1 MSKKQQKN
9 FYLHEQTV
17 NEINE
22 YADKNKMTSSEVVE
36 MLWDTFKAGNSDKAD
51 VIIDKVAE
59 RFDNLFTGLRLA
71 TRQSEKNTAV
81 IIQAIN
87 TLAVK
92 MNCDMFIST
101 DKFTSP
107 VVSGSEKFVKD
118 KIAAYKQNA
127 DFKNVPER

>member
-1 MSKKQQKN
+1 MKKNNKH
-9 FYLHEQTV
+9 FYLYEDTI
-17 NEINE
+17 NEIKE

>member
-1 MSKKQQKN
+1 MKKNNKH
-9 FYLHEQTV
+9 FYLYEDTI
-17 NEINE
+17 NEIKE

-127 DFKNVPER
+127 DFKNVPKR

>member
-127 DFKNVPER
+127 DFKNVPKR